1 MCSSYSLRI
10 AVVAMLAAAQTP
22 HRAHA
27 QESKVEEVVVTSTAL
42 RENPLEV
49 AQPTSV
55 VGGDELRRQI
65 AASIGETL
73 SGELGVSSTYF
84 GPSASRPVIRGL
96 GGYRVQVLQDGAAAL
111 DVSSL
116 SQDHA
121 VSIESVVAQQIEI
134 IKGPAALLYGSGAAG
149 GLVNV
154 VTNRIPREPAKE
166 PISGAVELRGDTA
179 TDERTGAFSLDG
191 GTGMLVMHA
200 DYFHRETDDVKIP
213 GFAQSTQL
221 RRQLIDDGEEPDDI
235 RGRIK
240 NSASDTQGG
249 AIGGSLAGDAGFAG
263 ASWSR
268 YQSTYGIPGEA
279 EAFIDMRQDRIDAKG
294 DWNANG
300 TWLDTLHL
308 NGAYSDYT
316 HTEFESPGVPGT
328 TFNQNSYELRAA
340 ADHHW
345 NSNWRGTIG
354 AQYVDIDFEAI
365 GEEAFVPPSLTHALS
380 MFAFEEHHFDQWTLE
395 LGARAENQRIE
406 PTGRSALP
414 DYDKTAF
421 NVSAGMVFKLAEDR
435 AVALNV
441 TRTQRHPQAAELY
454 ADGPH
459 IAAGRVEIGN
469 PNLDMET
476 AYTVDLSLRSTGK
489 GIRWTLNAFFNDYDS
504 YIYLNPTGEIAPAS
518 EDSLPI
524 FDYLQA
530 AAKLYGYEA
539 EVIFPLRGG
548 SSSSLELRLAS
559 DYVRGKLNDGSNLP
573 QIPPLRVGAGLHYEA
588 GPWHSSV
595 EAFYNTKQD
604 DVIENELPT
613 DGYTMLNLDVSYRMP
628 FGNKHLLLFA
638 RGSNL
643 LDEEAR
649 LATSPLKDIAP
660 LPGRS
665 LHIGARAEF

>member
-1 MCSSYSLRI
+1 MRPSYSLRI
-10 AVVAMLAAAQTP
+10 AVVAMLTAAQL
-22 HRAHA
+22 HHQAHA
-27 QESKVEEVVVTSTAL
+27 QEAKVEEVVVTSTAL

-49 AQPTSV
+49 AQPASV
-55 VGGDELRRQI
+55 IAGDELRRQI

-73 SGELGVSSTYF
+73 GGELGVSSTYF

-96 GGYRVQVLQDGAAAL
+96 GGYRVQVLQDGSAAL

-121 VSIESVVAQQIEI
+121 VSIESVVSQQIEI

-154 VTNRIPREPAKE
+154 VTTRIPREPANS
-166 PISGAVELRGDTA
+166 PVSGAAELRGDTA
-179 TDERTGAFSLDG
+179 TQERTGALSLDG
-191 GTGMLVMHA
+191 GAGALAFHA
-200 DYFHRETDDVKIP
+200 DYFDRETDDVKIP
-213 GFAQSTQL
+213 GFAQSYAL
-221 RRQLIDDGEEPDDI
+221 RRQLILAGEAPNDI
-235 RGRIK
+235 RGRIE
-240 NSASDTQGG
+240 NSASDTHGG
-249 AIGGSLAGDAGFAG
+249 AMGASLAGDAGFGG

-268 YQSTYGIPGEA
+268 YKSTYGIPAEE
-279 EAFIDMRQDRIDAKG
+279 EAFIEMQQDRFDARG

-300 TWLDTLHL
+300 AWLDTLHL

-316 HTEFESPGVPGT
+316 HTEFEAPAVPGT
-328 TFNQNSYELRAA
+328 IFNQDSFELRAA

-345 NSNWRGTIG
+345 GNDWRGTIG

-365 GEEAFVPPSLTHALS
+365 GEEAFVPASITQALS
-380 MFAFEEHHFDQWTLE
+380 LFAFEERHFDQWTLE
-395 LGARAENQRIE
+395 LGVRAENQTID
-406 PTGRSALP
+406 PANASALP
-414 DYDKTAF
+414 DYDETAF
-421 NVSAGMVFKLAEDR
+421 NVSAGLVFKLTEDR
-435 AVALNV
+435 ALALNV
-441 TRTQRHPQAAELY
+441 TRTERHPQAAELY

-459 IAAGRVEIGN
+459 IAAGRVEIGD

-476 AYTVDLSLRSTGK
+476 AYTADISLRSSGE
-489 GIRWTLNAFFNDYDS
+489 GIRWTLNAFYNDYAN
-504 YIYLNPTGEIAPAS
+504 YIYLSPTGEFEEGEEEA
-518 EDSLPI
+518 LPI

-530 AAKLYGYEA
+530 GAKLYGYEA
-539 EVIFPLRGG
+539 EVIFPLLGG
-548 SSSSLELRLAS
+548 SDNSLELRLAS
-559 DYVRGKLNDGSNLP
+559 DYVRGKLDDGSNLP
-573 QIPPLRVGAGLHYEA
+573 QIPPLRFGAGLHYET
-588 GPWHSSV
+588 GPWHAGV

-613 DGYTMLNLDVSYRMP
+613 DSFTMLDLDLSYRLP
-628 FGNKHLLLFA
+628 LANKHLLLFA

-643 LDEEAR
+643 LDEAAR